1 MSRFVFF
8 FSDSPSIQVYFKAID
23 WISETIIAKKK
34 KKQKGKSWRT
44 GIAIV
49 SSGSECVPRRKWV
62 NGLVV
67 GFVVQEITSEILKSV
82 VLLSRSLD
90 STKETHLFEIN
101 WFEK

>member
-1 MSRFVFF
+1 MQHLSRFVFF

-23 WISETIIAKKK
+23 WISETIIANKKK
-34 KKQKGKSWRT
+34 KKKGKSWRT

-67 GFVVQEITSEILKSV
+67 GFVVQEITSKILKSV

-90 STKETHLFEIN
+90 STKET
-101 WFEK
+101 